1 MGLLT
6 VAIGGGPIGM
16 LYVGVL
22 ADWLGPSAAVVT
34 LAVQGLIALALAA
47 WYWPEMRRPVDL
59 YAAARQLSAGST
71 SSRTA
76 MPSSSGDG
84 AG

>member
-1 MGLLT
+1 MGLVT
-6 VAIGGGPIGM
+6 VAIGAGPIGM

-22 ADWLGPSAAVVT
+22 ADWLGAAN
-34 LAVQGLIALALAA
+34 AVALIAIQGLIALGLAA

-59 YAAARQLSAGST
+59 RT
-71 SSRTA
+71 SELQPGDGATSRRTT
-76 MPSSSGDG
+76 MPSSSRDG

>member
-1 MGLLT
+1 MGLVT
-6 VAIGGGPIGM
+6 VAIGAGPIGM

-22 ADWLGPSAAVVT
+22 ADWLGASAAVVV
-34 LAVQGLIALALAA
+34 LALQGLLALGLAA

-59 YAAARQLSAGST
+59 YAAARQRSAGAT
-71 SSRTA
+71 SSRTT

>member
-1 MGLLT
+1 MGIVT
-6 VAIGGGPIGM
+6 VAIGAGPIGM

-22 ADWLGPSAAVVT
+22 ADWLGAANAVAL
-34 LAVQGLIALALAA
+34 LAIQGLIALGLAA

-59 YAAARQLSAGST
+59 PVAERQLGDGST

-76 MPSSSGDG
+76 IPSSSADG